1 MSITLL
7 KQFLQDNADLFKH
20 SKKNSNY
27 KYKSFYELV
36 LKLGQEMKPAIRS
49 EEFTGQPK
57 NCYGNCQTLAFL
69 EPELTY
75 CEGFALSNG
84 IDFPVSHA
92 WLLDQSGTVI
102 EVTWQEPGSAYIGI
116 AFSNTFIQSVLKERE
131 ERQRSN
137 YLSLIESNY
146 LENYSFLKEGIP
158 ESAYSKILK

>member
-1 MSITLL
+1 MSITTL
-7 KQFLQDNADLFKH
+7 KQFLEDNAALFKH
-20 SKKNSNY
+20 SNKNSNY

-36 LKLGQEMKPAIRS
+36 LELGQEMKPATTS

-75 CEGFALSNG
+75 CEGFAISNTT
-84 IDFPVSHA
+84 DLPVSHA

-102 EVTWQEPGSAYIGI
+102 EVTWQEPGRAYIGI
-116 AFSNTFIQSVLKERE
+116 PFSNKFTKSILKERK

-137 YLSLIESNY
+137 YLSLIECNY
-146 LENYSFLKEGIP
+146 LEQYSFLKEGIP
-158 ESAYSKILK
+158 ESAYAEILK